1 MRASDNLRDAASHE
15 LAEKVTSYLHLAQQ
29 VVDNFQTEIK
39 HEIFNPKDPIVLETF
54 LFDTI
59 LTNITLSEISLTFGD
74 KIGYDAD
81 GDILLA
87 PTGRGEMTLYR
98 KQDQASAVI
107 DTRYIYQKM
116 GQWVSQ
122 VRARS
127 AENDLFGTPFSEA
140 QTKIIDPTTGLTFT
154 TPANRQFTEKSLW
167 SDLHWSQIDQDIPEN
182 MRNVEVSLQRTV
194 TDAKGNFLGVLR
206 VGLFENQIERITK
219 FTLMTQDL
227 IDPYIIFIT
236 DRSGELITRLNFQDT
251 LRLVDG
257 NLRFS
262 STHAPPQVQLS
273 LKDPVL
279 NLVSE
284 SSPLHS
290 SQFDY
295 RGDTYLVTY
304 RQIEESQDWILGIV
318 VPQSYYVGP
327 LESIRNRLLLIA
339 GIIIICL
346 GIGGFFLQ
354 HVLKREQKKII
365 VEAVKMENLDFK
377 PFEPRSIFNDIYEI
391 LSSLE
396 QAKTA
401 MRAMSKYIPIELVK
415 QLYQSN
421 KEPVLGGKI
430 EEISILFTDIC
441 NFTSIAEKIPVN
453 DLAQA
458 LGKYLKVMTQA
469 IQNDGQGI
477 IDKYIGDGIM
487 ALWNT
492 PTAVSNHA
500 ELACRA
506 VLDCT
511 KKLEELFASTQWQ
524 HLPRFDTR
532 FGLHKDQVMVGH
544 FGAPD
549 RLNFTALGNG
559 VNIAS
564 RLQDLN
570 KQYGTSILV
579 SKTIFEATQKNFV
592 FRLIDFIVL
601 KGKTDGIKIY
611 ELIGEKGEK
620 PQLDP
625 IISKYEEAF
634 DVYQKR
640 HFANAMDL
648 LKDQLNDGPSMALY
662 NRSAFFLQNPPP
674 DSWNGIYI
682 FTIKG

>member
-1 MRASDNLRDAASHE
+1 
-15 LAEKVTSYLHLAQQ
+15 
-29 VVDNFQTEIK
+29 
-39 HEIFNPKDPIVLETF
+39 
-54 LFDTI
+54 
-59 LTNITLSEISLTFGD
+59 
-74 KIGYDAD
+74 
-81 GDILLA
+81 
-87 PTGRGEMTLYR
+87 
-98 KQDQASAVI
+98 
-107 DTRYIYQKM
+107 
-116 GQWVSQ
+116 
-122 VRARS
+122 
-127 AENDLFGTPFSEA
+127 
-140 QTKIIDPTTGLTFT
+140 
-154 TPANRQFTEKSLW
+154 
-167 SDLHWSQIDQDIPEN
+167 
-182 MRNVEVSLQRTV
+182 
-194 TDAKGNFLGVLR
+194 
-206 VGLFENQIERITK
+206 
-219 FTLMTQDL
+219 
-227 IDPYIIFIT
+227 
-236 DRSGELITRLNFQDT
+236 
-251 LRLVDG
+251 
-257 NLRFS
+257 
-262 STHAPPQVQLS
+262 
-273 LKDPVL
+273 
-279 NLVSE
+279 
-284 SSPLHS
+284 
-290 SQFDY
+290 
-295 RGDTYLVTY
+295 
-304 RQIEESQDWILGIV
+304 
-318 VPQSYYVGP
+318 
-327 LESIRNRLLLIA
+327 
-339 GIIIICL
+339 
-346 GIGGFFLQ
+346 
-354 HVLKREQKKII
+354 
-365 VEAVKMENLDFK
+365 
-377 PFEPRSIFNDIYEI
+377 
-391 LSSLE
+391 
-396 QAKTA
+396 
-401 MRAMSKYIPIELVK
+401 VK

-469 IQNDGQGI
+469 IQNNGQGI

-492 PTAVSNHA
+492 PTAVPNHA

-564 RLQDLN
+564 RLQELN

-579 SKTIFEATQKNFV
+579 SKTIVEATQKNFD

-611 ELIGEKGEK
+611 ELMGEKGEK
-620 PQLDP
+620 PQLDQ

-640 HFANAMDL
+640 QFANAMDL
-648 LKDQLNDGPSMALY
+648 LKDQLHDGPSNVLY
-662 NRSAFFLQNPPP
+662 NRCAFFLQNPPP